1 MSNRAERRRQ
11 ERAKRKGEKVLQVKR
26 SDLDKLYEDALK
38 DVSKKTVPLVLYAS
52 LEVLRTKYGF
62 GRKRLKAFAEYVFE
76 IYDGLNRDYVGFDD
90 IAEAIQKETGIDLVG
105 TDDGFRVKEGKK
117 DGYAS

>member
-1 MSNRAERRRQ
+1 MNRAERRRQ
-11 ERAKRKGEKVLQVKR
+11 ERAKIKGEKVLQVKR

-62 GRKRLKAFAEYVFE
+62 
-76 IYDGLNRDYVGFDD
+76 DD
-90 IAEAIQKETGIDLVG
+90 IAEAIQKETGINLVG
-105 TDDGFRVKEGKK
+105 TDDGFHVDT
-117 DGYAS
+117 DGGV

>member
-11 ERAKRKGEKVLQVKR
+11 DRAKRKGEAVFQVKR
-26 SDLDKLYEDALK
+26 SDLDALYDDAIK

-62 GRKRLKAFAEYVFE
+62 AQKRLKAFAEYIFE
-76 IYDGLNRDYVGFDD
+76 IYDGLQRNYVGFDD
-90 IAEAIQKETGIDLVG
+90 IAEAIQKETGINLMA
-105 TDDGFRVKEGKK
+105 TDEGFRVDMDGGKK
-117 DGYAS
+117 DG